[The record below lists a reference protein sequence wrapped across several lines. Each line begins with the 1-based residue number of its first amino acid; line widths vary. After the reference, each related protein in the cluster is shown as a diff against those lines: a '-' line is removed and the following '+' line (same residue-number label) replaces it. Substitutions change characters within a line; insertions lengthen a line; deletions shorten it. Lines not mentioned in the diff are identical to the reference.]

1 MGQEAGRHQEQKRLH
16 PDVAVNM
23 FLFSEV
29 AWDNFLNR
37 KVLNVLIKMVELISL
52 AFTPFHTIV

>member
-1 MGQEAGRHQEQKRLH
+1 MGQEVGRHQEQKLLH